1 MPLHVSNHPLA
12 SILTTQLRNKDTSG
26 ESFRTACRKITQ
38 LLMIEASQP
47 LPIKSSSVTTPL
59 EETVGYS
66 WAKELTIIPIIRAG
80 IAMVE
85 PTIDLFPEAV
95 VGYVGLE
102 RNEKTA
108 IARNYYR
115 KVPHLKGRAIMIV
128 DPMLAT
134 GGSILQTIEICLEEG
149 AQDITV
155 VTIISS
161 PEGVEAIQKTY
172 PDIQIFTATLD
183 RELNNQK
190 YILPGLGDFG
200 DRLFNT

>member
-1 MPLHVSNHPLA
+1 MPLHVISHPLA
-12 SILTTQLRNKDTSG
+12 SILITQLRDKDTSG
-26 ESFRTACRKITQ
+26 ESFRTGCRKITQ
-38 LLMIEASQP
+38 LLMIEASRSITTKQ
-47 LPIKSSSVTTPL
+47 IAVTTPL
-59 EETVGYS
+59 EETEGTS
-66 WAKELTIIPIIRAG
+66 WATDLTIIPIIRAG

-85 PTIDLFPEAV
+85 PTIELFPNAV

-102 RNEKTA
+102 RDEETA

-115 KVPHLKGRAIMIV
+115 KVPSLKGRKAFIV

-149 AQDITV
+149 TEDITV
-155 VTIISS
+155 VTIISA
-161 PEGVEAIQKTY
+161 PEGVEAIQSIHPEIPVY
-172 PDIQIFTATLD
+172 TAVLD
-183 RELNNQK
+183 RELNDQK